1 MKAEKAD
8 IAKLVGDALDKMYG
22 RQTDLVFLTIE
33 NSPELLKRYK
43 AAVAEHGWKTAN
55 NRIAKYVKKS
65 CGGKSAEREYEP
77 MSILMQSFTRFK

>member
-1 MKAEKAD
+1 MNTGTTN

-43 AAVAEHGWKTAN
+43 AAVAEHGWKTVN
-55 NRIAKYVKKS
+55 NRIAKLVKKN
-65 CGGKSAEREYEP
+65 CGGKSSEREYEP